1 MRLVI
6 DMNLSPRWAEMLR
19 QAGFEATHWSEIG
32 AASAPDG
39 EVLAHA
45 RAHGLVLVTHDLD
58 FSAILAASGGAAP
71 SVVQI
76 RGADLQPELMGP
88 RLVAALR
95 QAQEALAAGAVLS
108 IDAKRARVRA
118 LPLR

>member
-1 MRLVI
+1 MKFVI
-6 DMNLSPRWAEMLR
+6 DMNLSPSWADFLR

-32 AASAPDG
+32 SASAPDG

-45 RAHGLVLVTHDLD
+45 REHGLVLVTHDLD
-58 FSAILAASGGAAP
+58 FSAILAASGDAAP

-76 RGADLQPELMGP
+76 RGADLQPETLGP
-88 RLVAALR
+88 KLIAALR
-95 QAQEALAAGAVLS
+95 SGQEALAAGAVLS
-108 IDAKRARVRA
+108 IDSKRARVRA

>member
-1 MRLVI
+1 VKFVI
-6 DMNLSPRWAEMLR
+6 DMNLSPRWAAFLR
-19 QAGFEATHWSEIG
+19 QAGFEASHWSEIG
-32 AASAPDG
+32 AAAAPDG

-45 RAHGLVLVTHDLD
+45 RANGLVLVTHDLD
-58 FSAILAASGGAAP
+58 FSAILAASGGIAP

-76 RGADLQPELMGP
+76 RGADLEPDTLGQ

-95 QAQEALAAGAVLS
+95 KAEDAFASGAVLS
-108 IDAKRARVRA
+108 IDVKRARLRA

>member
-1 MRLVI
+1 MKLLI
-6 DMNLSPRWAEMLR
+6 DMNLSPSW
-19 QAGFEATHWSEIG
+19 AGFLRRAGFDATHWSDIG

-58 FSAILAASGGAAP
+58 FSAILAASGGLAP

-76 RGADLQPELMGP
+76 RGAELQPERLGP
-88 RLVAALR
+88 KLVAGLR
-95 QAQEALAAGAVLS
+95 KAEEALASGAVLS
-108 IDAKRARVRA
+108 IDTKRARLRA